1 MGLKEE
7 PFGVAVVGGGASG
20 LAAAICAAQ
29 QNPRGGVV
37 LLEKQDRVGKKLLA
51 TGNGRCNL
59 SNRFAQKES
68 CYFGDRTFA
77 KRVLETVSPAETL
90 QFFYSLGLETFE
102 EEEGRFYPCGEQA
115 SAVLDLLRAGA
126 AGRGVTE
133 KTGFPVESAEMH
145 GGIFLLH
152 SAAKTVSAHKLVIA
166 CGGAAAPSLGGGMG
180 GYQLLNAFGH
190 RRTRIFAALC
200 SVRTEEALVR
210 ALKGVRCKAKVTLL
224 ADGQPVTA
232 EQGEVQFTQGALSGI
247 CVFQLSRFAGEFF
260 TAGTVCGKKRKALS
274 LSLSLLNRPEQ
285 EVTAM
290 LLDRRRLLQNLPTEQ
305 FLTGLFH
312 KKIGFELLRT
322 VVEKP
327 SGKAVRELG
336 DRELAALGRL
346 ICDWRFPVTGA
357 SGFAQAQVTAGG
369 VETDGFSPLTME
381 STRVPGLFACGEVL
395 NVDGLCGGYNLQ
407 WAWSSG
413 ILAGRS
419 AGKAGR
425 NS

>member
-1 MGLKEE
+1 MGLKKE

-20 LAAAICAAQ
+20 LAVAICAAQ

-59 SNRFAQKES
+59 SNRFAQKED
-68 CYFGDRTFA
+68 CYFGGRAFA

-90 QFFYSLGLETFE
+90 HFFHSLGLETV
-102 EEEGRFYPCGEQA
+102 EEEGRLYPGGEQA

-126 AGRGVTE
+126 AVRGVTE
-133 KTGFPVESAEMH
+133 QTGFPVESAEAR
-145 GGIFLLH
+145 GGVFLLR
-152 SAAKTVSAHKLVIA
+152 SAAGTVSARKLVIA
-166 CGGAAAPSLGGGMG
+166 CGGAAAPALGGSMS
-180 GYQLLNAFGH
+180 GYELLGAFGH
-190 RRTRIFAALC
+190 RRTRVYAALC
-200 SVRTEEALVR
+200 PVKTEEARVR

-224 ADGQPVTA
+224 ADGMPVAA
-232 EQGEVQFTQGALSGI
+232 EQGEVQFAQGALSGI

-260 TAGTVCGKKRKALS
+260 TSGTVCGKKQKALS
-274 LSLSLLNRPEQ
+274 LSLSLLNRSEQ
-285 EVTAM
+285 EVAAM
-290 LLDRRRLLQNLPTEQ
+290 LTDRRSLLQSLPAEQ
-305 FLTGLFH
+305 FLTGVFH

-322 VVEKP
+322 MVGGL
-327 SGKAVRELG
+327 SGKTVGELS
-336 DRELAALGRL
+336 DRELAALSRL

-381 STRVPGLFACGEVL
+381 STRVPGLFACGELL
-395 NVDGLCGGYNLQ
+395 NVDGICGGYNLQ

-419 AGKAGR
+419 AGKA
-425 NS
+425 